1 MAISEITRGYYS
13 LNYQFDPENHI
24 FFRVEGSRPPPD
36 SSQCL
41 WCLWLC
47 CSSIHWSRT
56 FLDHE
61 IIFWGLKYCQFLIP
75 SSDTVD
81 GPAKSCATKRMVEIP
96 NKKWWNHGMF
106 TINWCRISLAP
117 RPIRVLLG
125 TPGDGSQP
133 GRTQEPP
140 GPPGKGRKMME
151 NYWWKIWRGR
161 DGTWKWWTHHVVCK
175 L

>member
-96 NKKWWNHGMF
+96 NKKMVKSWDVYHQLVQDFAGS
-106 TINWCRISLAP
+106 TAHP
-117 RPIRVLLG
+117 GLLG

-133 GRTQEPP
+133 GRTQAAGAPRERKEND
-140 GPPGKGRKMME
+140 GKLLMEDMERERWNMKMM
-151 NYWWKIWRGR
+151 
-161 DGTWKWWTHHVVCK
+161 DTSCSM
-175 L
+175 